1 MADRVSA
8 PLDGSAA
15 DSLDLRYRRVTEMF
29 AALASPVR
37 AAIIHLLSVEGHT
50 VSALVDALGISQPL
64 ASQHLRTLRTAGLVD
79 VERIGRTSVYRLA
92 DEHVAHI
99 FLDALQ
105 HSHEQPEART

>member
-1 MADRVSA
+1 MTER
-8 PLDGSAA
+8 GSDPQGGSGA

-37 AAIIHLLSVEGHT
+37 AAIIDLLSVKGHT
-50 VSALVDALGISQPL
+50 VSGIVEALSISQPL
-64 ASQHLRTLRTAGLVD
+64 ASQHLRTLRTAGLVQ
-79 VERIGRTSVYRLA
+79 VERDGRTSVYRLA

-105 HSHEQPEART
+105 HSRETPR

>member
-1 MADRVSA
+1 
-8 PLDGSAA
+8 
-15 DSLDLRYRRVTEMF
+15 MF

-37 AAIIHLLSVEGHT
+37 AAIIDLLSVEGHT
-50 VSALVDALGISQPL
+50 VSALVEALGISQPL

-79 VERIGRTSVYRLA
+79 VERIGRTSVYRLT

-105 HSHEQPEART
+105 HSREMPE

>member
-1 MADRVSA
+1 MSERVSD
-8 PLDGSAA
+8 PLGGSEV
-15 DSLDLRYRRVTEMF
+15 DSLDLRYRRVTEIF

-37 AAIIHLLSVEGHT
+37 AAIIDLLSVEGHT
-50 VSALVDALGISQPL
+50 VSALVEALGISQPL

-105 HSHEQPEART
+105 HSRETPE

>member
-1 MADRVSA
+1 MTERGS
-8 PLDGSAA
+8 PPIDGSGT
-15 DSLDLRYRRVTEMF
+15 DSLDLRYRRVAEMF

-37 AAIIHLLSVEGHT
+37 AAIIHLLSVEGRT

-64 ASQHLRTLRTAGLVD
+64 ASQHLRTLRTAGLVG

-105 HSHEQPEART
+105 HSHEVPE

>member
-1 MADRVSA
+1 MTERVSD
-8 PLDGSAA
+8 PLGGSEA

-37 AAIIHLLSVEGHT
+37 AAIIDLLSVKGHT
-50 VSALVDALGISQPL
+50 VSAIVEALGISQPL
-64 ASQHLRTLRTAGLVD
+64 ASQHLRTLRTAGLVE
-79 VERIGRTSVYRLA
+79 VERDGRTSVYRLA

-105 HSHEQPEART
+105 HSRETPE

>member
-1 MADRVSA
+1 MGMTDGGSA
-8 PLDGSAA
+8 PIVGSGA
-15 DSLDLRYRRVTEMF
+15 DSLDLRYRRVTEIF

-37 AAIIHLLSVEGHT
+37 AAIIDLLSVKGHT
-50 VSALVDALGISQPL
+50 VSAIVEALGISQPL

-79 VERIGRTSVYRLA
+79 VERDGRTSVYRLA

-105 HSHEQPEART
+105 HSRETPG

>member
-1 MADRVSA
+1 MSERAAA
-8 PLDGSAA
+8 PIDGFAA
-15 DSLDLRYRRVTEMF
+15 DSLELKYRRLAEMF

-105 HSHEQPEART
+105 HSHEEPR